1 MQRGERRGTQPLP
14 QRRRRQPVKLDL
26 EVQRVGPVVPFRAM
40 LGRERLNR
48 DPRHTQRIG
57 NDRADLALAGGA
69 ILEAVCR
76 QWHAPTVR
84 VADRGLREGVLMDL
98 MRQADREA
106 DPFCRPGA

>member
-1 MQRGERRGTQPLP
+1 MMSVVELTDLP
-14 QRRRRQPVKLDL
+14 C
-26 EVQRVGPVVPFRAM
+26 
-40 LGRERLNR
+40 
-48 DPRHTQRIG
+48 IG

-76 QWHAPTVR
+76 QWQAPMVR

-106 DPFCRPGA
+106 DPLCRRRRLTPWQRMPRRAACRPAGAPRCA

>member
-1 MQRGERRGTQPLP
+1 ML
-14 QRRRRQPVKLDL
+14 
-26 EVQRVGPVVPFRAM
+26 FRS
-40 LGRERLNR
+40 
-48 DPRHTQRIG
+48 
-57 NDRADLALAGGA
+57 LAGGA

-76 QWHAPTVR
+76 QWQAPMVR